1 MTISSTRKLKKEIS
15 DYSIDLEKLFLL
27 KPKRFKYRNQAKMAS
42 KNREWDYG
50 YIAEETLELGIE
62 EIVGYD
68 EKGEVDSINYGLLSV
83 FVLELVKKQQSEINL
98 LSEEIK
104 RLKENL

>member
-1 MTISSTRKLKKEIS
+1 V
-15 DYSIDLEKLFLL
+15 
-27 KPKRFKYRNQAKMAS
+27 
-42 KNREWDYG
+42 
-50 YIAEETLELGIE
+50 E

-83 FVLELVKKQQSEINL
+83 FVLELVKKQQSEIDL

-104 RLKENL
+104 RLKEKE